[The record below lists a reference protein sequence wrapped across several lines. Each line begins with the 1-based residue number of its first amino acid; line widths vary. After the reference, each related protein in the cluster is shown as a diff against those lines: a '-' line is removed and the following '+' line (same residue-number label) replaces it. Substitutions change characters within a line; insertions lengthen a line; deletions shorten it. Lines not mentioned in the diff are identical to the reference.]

1 VVIGVLQLLQHLH
14 RRHRFGGF
22 LAIPMALKVGR
33 RDGRRASYVALAINA
48 RAASSAIMINAVGR
62 AEAAVAWQWSVK
74 ALMAMAATGQPSAFG
89 SLPCGSRHSQVDT
102 HVVCGASAHTHPFHK
117 FGGRW
122 IAPDRSVRLGHALER
137 A

>member
-48 RAASSAIMINAVGR
+48 RAASSANGINAVGR
-62 AEAAVAWQWSVK
+62 AEAAVAWQ
-74 ALMAMAATGQPSAFG
+74 
-89 SLPCGSRHSQVDT
+89 
-102 HVVCGASAHTHPFHK
+102 
-117 FGGRW
+117 
-122 IAPDRSVRLGHALER
+122 
-137 A
+137 